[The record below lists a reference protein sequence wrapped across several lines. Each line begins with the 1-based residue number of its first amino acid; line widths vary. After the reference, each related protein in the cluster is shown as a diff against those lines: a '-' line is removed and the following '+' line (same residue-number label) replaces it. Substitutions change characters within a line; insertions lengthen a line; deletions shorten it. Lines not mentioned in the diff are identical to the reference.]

1 MASDFHRETSV
12 EQVDDT
18 TFSTEISGRWSVGV
32 GANGGYASALLVN
45 ALTQFSAGLA
55 PEGGAA
61 PRLRS
66 LTSHY
71 LRPPTAG
78 PAQITIEPV
87 RLGRSLSVVDATM
100 ARDGKALVTV
110 RAAIGTTQP
119 TDAPE
124 LRYLD
129 RTPPDFPPPDS
140 LARETVDDPTFVRSR
155 YDTRYAVGEGVGA
168 TPGRS
173 VTGGWIRTEDHA
185 PVDVALAVALTDCWI
200 PAPMTRA
207 GFDAYV
213 PSTVDLTSHIT
224 ADLTEPYVGW
234 VAVHNRSTVSFDG
247 YVDTDTDVWSADGV
261 LLAQGRQIS
270 VLIRRPGA

>member
-1 MASDFHRETSV
+1 MPSDFHRETSV
-12 EQVDDT
+12 EQLDDT
-18 TFSTEISGRWSVGV
+18 HFAAEISGRWSVGA

-45 ALTQFSAGLA
+45 ALTRFAAGLGQDGA
-55 PEGGAA
+55 PP

-71 LRPPTAG
+71 LRPPTPG
-78 PAQITIEPV
+78 PAEITIEPV
-87 RLGRSLSVVDATM
+87 RLGRSLSVIDATM

-110 RAAIGTTQP
+110 RAAIGTIQP

-129 RTPPDFPPPDS
+129 RTPPDFPAPDS
-140 LARETVDDPTFVRSR
+140 LPREVVDDPMFLRAR
-155 YDTRYAVGEGVGA
+155 YDTRYAVGGGLGA

-207 GFDAYV
+207 GFDDYV

-224 ADLTEPYVGW
+224 ADLTDPYLGW

-270 VLIRRPGA
+270 VLIRRPDA